1 MVRTATRPQITGS
14 QPAAVVAKPQGASNF
29 RWGLMAVA
37 MAVSMI
43 PVIGPGIGHLVDRH
57 RNSTQA
63 KDEKK
68 ALTGWYRNQI
78 AAQLGV
84 RPESVKLDDLEL
96 AAKTNPT
103 FRAMLDRVEKEQ
115 NRSNRAS
122 LVGAAVATPFSVVG
136 AGTLAAK
143 ATEVGVAVAAGT
155 AASFMGKDYLLVDD
169 VATHINQ
176 KRLTGEK
183 VTAEDVFFLR
193 LAHDKPLQDKL
204 KAQNGTAFHKMT
216 EAQQGSVL
224 RGLPNEY
231 FNYADGL
238 ARSVNEGRMTEQDL
252 VIAASA
258 DETARIASAQPQ
270 GRWAARVGGPRAAQR
285 GSFAEQ
291 VNASRATNQLGS
303 GGIV

>member
-1 MVRTATRPQITGS
+1 MAI
-14 QPAAVVAKPQGASNF
+14 
-29 RWGLMAVA
+29 GL
-37 MAVSMI
+37 AVSLI
-43 PVIGPGIGHLVDRH
+43 PVVGPGIMHLVDRH
-57 RNSTQA
+57 RHSEQA

-68 ALTGWYRNQI
+68 ALASWYRNQV
-78 AAQLGV
+78 AAQLGI
-84 RPESVKLDDLEL
+84 RPEQVKLGDLEL

-115 NRSNRAS
+115 TLSNRAS
-122 LVGAAVATPFSVVG
+122 LVGAAVATPFSIVG
-136 AGTLAAK
+136 AGTIAAK
-143 ATEVGVAVAAGT
+143 ATEVGIGVAAGT
-155 AASFMGKDYLLVDD
+155 AVSLMGKDHLLVDD
-169 VATHINQ
+169 VATHVNQ

-204 KAQNGTAFHKMT
+204 KTQNGTAFHKMT
-216 EAQQGSVL
+216 EAQQGAVL
-224 RGLPNEY
+224 RALPNEY

-258 DETARIASAQPQ
+258 DETARLASAPPP
-270 GRWAARVGGPRAAQR
+270 GRWAARVGGARAAQR
-285 GSFAEQ
+285 GSFVEQ

>member
-1 MVRTATRPQITGS
+1 MVRTVTRPQITGT

-176 KRLTGEK
+176 KRLTGGK

-216 EAQQGSVL
+216 EAQQGTVL

-258 DETARIASAQPQ
+258 DETARFASAQPQ

-285 GSFAEQ
+285 GSFVEQ